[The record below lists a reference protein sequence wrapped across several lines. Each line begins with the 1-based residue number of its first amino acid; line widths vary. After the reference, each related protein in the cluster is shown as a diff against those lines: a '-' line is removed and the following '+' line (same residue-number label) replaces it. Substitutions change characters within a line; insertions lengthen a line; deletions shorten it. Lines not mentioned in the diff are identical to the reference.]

1 MIKNIEDKHIIF
13 FGCGAVQ
20 KCIFHYFDKYLT
32 ANYEKMLI
40 IDLLDYTT
48 HPDVKKF
55 IDKGATYIQIDIN
68 KEYKNIISKLNPYD
82 IIFDLSNRTDSLNII
97 EECLKNN
104 IHYINTSLEDPI
116 SPKEINKK
124 EESLKRTYQYSHN
137 VINTLKNKY
146 KENATSLLCAG
157 MNPGTITVMTKLAIL
172 HLAKNTKKTKE
183 LNLYINERDWGRL
196 CQYLE
201 IEIIHCSET
210 DSAILKNKNDK
221 FNNTWCCQ
229 GLIDEYSDDTQ
240 MTWGTNQ
247 NTIPTGSEM
256 LSDYV
261 IDLHKPSK
269 DVYSESYVPFDGK
282 IIGCCISHSEQISG
296 ADYFSTPEHSPTI
309 HYVYRFSPATYE
321 SVKKLPENLIGGTFP
336 KGYTHVLNNLD
347 DKFKGI
353 DRVGSLI
360 ITKNKTCV
368 WAGSMLSNTEKHIG
382 LHSGTTAQVAVSVL
396 SFMHWILDNPK
407 KGANFPE
414 VCDERYIYDRIKPY
428 YGFYI
433 DFVDYKPSSLQFEDL
448 RRTKE
453 EFDKQFSN
461 KK

>member
-201 IEIIHCSET
+201 IE
-210 DSAILKNKNDK
+210 
-221 FNNTWCCQ
+221 
-229 GLIDEYSDDTQ
+229 
-240 MTWGTNQ
+240 
-247 NTIPTGSEM
+247 
-256 LSDYV
+256 
-261 IDLHKPSK
+261 
-269 DVYSESYVPFDGK
+269 K
-282 IIGCCISHSEQISG
+282 IGR
-296 ADYFSTPEHSPTI
+296 A
-309 HYVYRFSPATYE
+309 
-321 SVKKLPENLIGGTFP
+321 
-336 KGYTHVLNNLD
+336 HV
-347 DKFKGI
+347 
-353 DRVGSLI
+353 
-360 ITKNKTCV
+360 
-368 WAGSMLSNTEKHIG
+368 
-382 LHSGTTAQVAVSVL
+382 
-396 SFMHWILDNPK
+396 
-407 KGANFPE
+407 
-414 VCDERYIYDRIKPY
+414 
-428 YGFYI
+428 
-433 DFVDYKPSSLQFEDL
+433 
-448 RRTKE
+448 
-453 EFDKQFSN
+453 
-461 KK
+461 